1 MGGSQSPTPLPLYII
16 IIIVVIVV
24 GYWVAG
30 RWFYAAGAAV
40 GQCYGMGKIW
50 TEWGLYGEFRGRGVY
65 FI

>member
-1 MGGSQSPTPLPLYII
+1 MGGSQSPTPLPLFYLL
-16 IIIVVIVV
+16 IIIVVVV
-24 GYWVAG
+24 VYWVAG

-40 GQCYGMGKIW
+40 GQCYGMVKIW